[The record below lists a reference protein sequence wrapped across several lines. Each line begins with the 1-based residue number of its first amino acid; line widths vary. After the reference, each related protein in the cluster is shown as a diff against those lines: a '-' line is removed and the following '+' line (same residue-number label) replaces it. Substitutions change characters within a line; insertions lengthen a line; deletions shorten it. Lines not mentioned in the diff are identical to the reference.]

1 MSTQFGTTV
10 LDAVSR
16 LITPFMLMFGAY
28 VVTHG
33 HYSPGGGF
41 QGGVIFSVAV
51 ILARL
56 VHGRDARWG
65 IRPRLALGLACAGT
79 SLYMAIGLLGLLFQG
94 NFLDYGMLPLPLKVT
109 EVRAVGTLGIEIGVA
124 LAVTGV
130 LTLIFDALAGMP
142 DEEI

>member
-41 QGGVIFSVAV
+41 QGGVIFAVAV

-130 LTLIFDALAGMP
+130 LTLIFDALAGMS

>member
-10 LDAVSR
+10 LDVVSR

-41 QGGVIFSVAV
+41 QGGVIFAVAV

-65 IRPRLALGLACAGT
+65 IRPRIALGLACAGAG
-79 SLYMAIGLLGLLFQG
+79 LYMAIGLLGRLFQG
-94 NFLDYGMLPLPLKVT
+94 NFLDYGVLPLPLKVT
-109 EVRAVGTLGIEIGVA
+109 EVRAIGTLGIEIGVA

-130 LTLIFDALAGMP
+130 LTLIFDALAGMS

>member
-1 MSTQFGTTV
+1 MSIQFGTTV
-10 LDAVSR
+10 LDVVSR

-94 NFLDYGMLPLPLKVT
+94 NFLDYGVLPLPLKVT

-130 LTLIFDALAGMP
+130 LTLIFDALAGMS

>member
-1 MSTQFGTTV
+1 VSTQFGTSV
-10 LDAVSR
+10 LDAASR
-16 LITPFMLMFGAY
+16 LIAPFMLMFGAY

-41 QGGVIFSVAV
+41 QGGVIFAVAV

-65 IRPRLALGLACAGT
+65 IRPRLALGLACAGAG
-79 SLYMAIGLLGLLFQG
+79 LYMAIGLLGLLFRG
-94 NFLDYGMLPLPLKVT
+94 NFLDYGMLPLPLKLA

-124 LAVTGV
+124 LTVTGV

>member
-1 MSTQFGTTV
+1 
-10 LDAVSR
+10 
-16 LITPFMLMFGAY
+16 MLMFGAY
-28 VVTHG
+28 VVIHG

-41 QGGVIFSVAV
+41 QGGVIFAVAV

-65 IRPRLALGLACAGT
+65 IRPRMALGLACAGAGF
-79 SLYMAIGLLGLLFQG
+79 YMAIGLLGLLFQG
-94 NFLDYGMLPLPLKVT
+94 NFLDYDMLPLPLNGA

>member
-28 VVTHG
+28 VVIHG

-41 QGGVIFSVAV
+41 QGGVIFAVAV
-51 ILARL
+51 ILTRL

-65 IRPRLALGLACAGT
+65 IRPRMALGLACAGAG
-79 SLYMAIGLLGLLFQG
+79 LYMAIGLLGLLFQG
-94 NFLDYGMLPLPLKVT
+94 NFLDYGALPLPLKGA

>member
-41 QGGVIFSVAV
+41 QGGVIFAVAV

-65 IRPRLALGLACAGT
+65 IRPRIALGLACAGAG
-79 SLYMAIGLLGLLFQG
+79 LYMAIGLLSLLFQD

-130 LTLIFDALAGMP
+130 ITLIFDALAGMP